1 MEDRKEEGRRTKED
15 EEAEGRGM
23 IIGYG
28 PMAVGCNRF
37 LYRAR
42 YQILVLL
49 MPAFQ
54 VQEGR
59 QTPEGICECPGG
71 E

>member
-1 MEDRKEEGRRTKED
+1 MEDRKEERRRTKED

-28 PMAVGCNRF
+28 PMAADCYRS

-42 YQILVLL
+42 YQILV
-49 MPAFQ
+49 
-54 VQEGR
+54 
-59 QTPEGICECPGG
+59 
-71 E
+71 